1 MENQKKDTMDY
12 MDNLND
18 EQKMAV
24 TTLNGPLL
32 VLSGAG
38 TGKTRV
44 LTSRI
49 AHILHTNSATPWQI
63 LALTFTNK
71 AANEMRFR
79 VAQYSD
85 VAHLCADLWMGTF
98 HSICLRI
105 LRSNCAFAGLTRDF
119 LIYGEDE
126 QRAVLKRVIT
136 NLGLDTKEYNPSDWV
151 DTISG
156 IKDKGITD
164 FNKMSLGE
172 NTRKILVE
180 YNNELVRANAI
191 DFGDIILYVLR
202 LFESSP
208 DVLNKYQRQFKYILV
223 DEFQDTNA
231 AQMALLKMLTAGVDN
246 PNICC
251 VGDDD
256 QSIYSWR
263 GAEIK
268 NILEFEKNY
277 PNAKIIRLE
286 TNYRSTGN
294 ILGAANSLI
303 KNNTGRLGKDLRTA
317 PNVDMGECLYV
328 FTVASDWDEAR
339 FIADIIMKNN
349 ANNYSEFA
357 ILIRAGSLSRTFEE
371 EFSSKQIPY
380 KLVGATKFYDRMEIR
395 DAIAYVRL
403 LVYPFDNLSFERI
416 ISKPRRGFGDAAIA
430 KLRDSGTNLMDGL
443 KNAKLSNSQRAK
455 ADEFLH
461 AFDFDWQNMAPKDA
475 VQQLLENSGYINM
488 WRQSKDVDANER
500 IEHIRELISSVVAK
514 YDSLPEFLEH
524 AALMM
529 TDDNDNEIE
538 DKNVVSIM
546 TIHAAKGLEFNTV
559 FLPAWE
565 EGIFPNEKSTQEGD
579 LEEERRL
586 AYVAITRARVRVI
599 ITNAMVRSM
608 FGQRLYQSPSRF
620 IGEIDERFVNVN
632 GEKHTVHDEPAP
644 RHSRR
649 KNTTIKSSAVGKMVL
664 HNEMGSGVVI
674 AEDGDILT
682 IAFKTKG
689 IKNVAR
695 NFVKFI

>member
-1 MENQKKDTMDY
+1 MPMDY
-12 MDNLND
+12 MSDLND
-18 EQKMAV
+18 EQKLAV
-24 TTLNGPLL
+24 TTLGGPLL

-49 AHILHTNSATPWQI
+49 AHILKTNSALPWQI
-63 LALTFTNK
+63 LSLTFTNK

-85 VAHLCADLWMGTF
+85 VAHLAGDLWMGTF

-105 LRSNCAFAGLTRDF
+105 LRSNYAFAGLARDF
-119 LIYGEDE
+119 LIYGEDD
-126 QRAVLKRVIT
+126 QKAVLKRVIT

-151 DTISG
+151 EKISG

-164 FNKMSLGE
+164 FNKMLLGDV
-172 NTRKILVE
+172 TQKILFA
-180 YNNELVRANAI
+180 YNAELVHDSAI

-202 LFESSP
+202 LFESNP
-208 DVLNKYQRQFKYILV
+208 EILHKYQRQFKYILV

-231 AQMALLKMLTAGVDN
+231 AQMGLLKMLTAGADN

-268 NILEFEKNY
+268 NILEFEKTY
-277 PNAKIIRLE
+277 PGAKIIRLE

-303 KNNTGRLGKDLRTA
+303 KNNTGRLGKDLRAA
-317 PNVDMGECLYV
+317 PNVDMGESVYT
-328 FTVASDWDEAR
+328 FSVASDWDEAR
-339 FIADIIMKNN
+339 FVADIILKNSN
-349 ANNYSEFA
+349 NNYSDFA

-380 KLVGATKFYDRMEIR
+380 RLVGATKFYDRMEIR
-395 DAIAYVRL
+395 DAIAYIRL
-403 LVYPFDNLSFERI
+403 LVYPFDNISFERI
-416 ISKPRRGFGDAAIA
+416 ISKPRRGFGDVAIA
-430 KLRDSGTNLMDGL
+430 KLRNSGTSLMESLKTANL
-443 KNAKLSNSQRAK
+443 SSTQRTN
-455 ADEFLH
+455 ADEFLRV
-461 AFDFDWQNMAPKDA
+461 FDFDWQNMAPKDA
-475 VQQLLENSGYINM
+475 VQQLLENSGYMNM
-488 WRQSKDVDANER
+488 WRQSKDVDAPER
-500 IEHIRELISSVVAK
+500 IEHIRELISDVIAK

-529 TDDNDNEIE
+529 TDDNDNESE
-538 DKNVVSIM
+538 EKNVVSIM

-565 EGIFPNEKSTQEGD
+565 EGIFPNDKTTKEGD

-599 ITNAMVRSM
+599 ITNAMVRSL
-608 FGQRLYQSPSRF
+608 FGQRLYQTPSRF
-620 IGEIDERFVNVN
+620 IGEIDDVFVKSNTKNYETHPKESV
-632 GEKHTVHDEPAP
+632 
-644 RHSRR
+644 RHRR
-649 KNTTIKSSAVGKMVL
+649 QRDTKPKQSVVGKMVL
-664 HNEMGSGVVI
+664 HNEMGAGVVI
-674 AEDGDILT
+674 GENENILT
-682 IAFKTKG
+682 VAFKNKG

-695 NFVKFI
+695 DFVKFI

>member
-1 MENQKKDTMDY
+1 
-12 MDNLND
+12 
-18 EQKMAV
+18 
-24 TTLNGPLL
+24 
-32 VLSGAG
+32 
-38 TGKTRV
+38 
-44 LTSRI
+44 
-49 AHILHTNSATPWQI
+49 
-63 LALTFTNK
+63 
-71 AANEMRFR
+71 
-79 VAQYSD
+79 
-85 VAHLCADLWMGTF
+85 
-98 HSICLRI
+98 
-105 LRSNCAFAGLTRDF
+105 
-119 LIYGEDE
+119 
-126 QRAVLKRVIT
+126 
-136 NLGLDTKEYNPSDWV
+136 
-151 DTISG
+151 
-156 IKDKGITD
+156 
-164 FNKMSLGE
+164 
-172 NTRKILVE
+172 
-180 YNNELVRANAI
+180 
-191 DFGDIILYVLR
+191 
-202 LFESSP
+202 
-208 DVLNKYQRQFKYILV
+208 
-223 DEFQDTNA
+223 
-231 AQMALLKMLTAGVDN
+231 
-246 PNICC
+246 
-251 VGDDD
+251 
-256 QSIYSWR
+256 
-263 GAEIK
+263 
-268 NILEFEKNY
+268 
-277 PNAKIIRLE
+277 
-286 TNYRSTGN
+286 
-294 ILGAANSLI
+294 
-303 KNNTGRLGKDLRTA
+303 
-317 PNVDMGECLYV
+317 
-328 FTVASDWDEAR
+328 
-339 FIADIIMKNN
+339 
-349 ANNYSEFA
+349 
-357 ILIRAGSLSRTFEE
+357 
-371 EFSSKQIPY
+371 
-380 KLVGATKFYDRMEIR
+380 MEIR